1 MRDVLLNRG
10 RMRSESVPMEVNGV
24 ELSIGVPERM
34 VSMSDRLSPSHSVPD
49 ESRSPL
55 SQGAGGSPPSL
66 LALIDQCLASLP
78 EGDGRVPLIYQ
89 IRHRVLEQ
97 SASFQ
102 QQDKEFKKL
111 QSVVE
116 KLTAPANRVGTFL
129 GHSDDL
135 LARVI
140 VGGAEYYANI
150 DPRLSE
156 DSLKS
161 GHQVLVNEAF
171 VVIRS
176 LGYDQNGPVV
186 KIREILDDG
195 RLRVDQDLGRSGN
208 LIQRAD
214 ELLSSDLKV
223 GEEVRLDPTMH
234 LAVERLTPSASQTH
248 VLADLPTVTWKD
260 IGGQE
265 KAIAAIRRSIEHPLL
280 HGSLFQQYAFEQPK
294 GFLLYGPPGCGKT
307 LIGKATAASL
317 GRLLADHVEK
327 ESVFPPSDSSA
338 FSASQITGGIFL
350 HIKGP
355 EILNMWVGESERMV
369 RDIFAQA
376 RAHRKEGKLPFLFI
390 DEAESILGT
399 RRAIRSYNVANTV
412 VPMFCAELDGIESL
426 TQVVVILA
434 SNRPDLID
442 PAILRSGRIDRKIK
456 VGRPDRQATKEILRI
471 YLTPDLPYASGDR
484 FIDTVGPHA
493 IPDVLIDE
501 LVEQLFQRHEDNRVL
516 AIRLRNGR
524 RDVLYRQNFIS
535 GAVLAGIVRRAK
547 ELAIERA
554 IDSPDAKGVGLSLDD
569 LTRAVED
576 EFRESEIFPPDDSA
590 EEWLK
595 LLDYQPEQVVGVS
608 SFQAQDARR
617 DRVASS
623 II

>member
-1 MRDVLLNRG
+1 
-10 RMRSESVPMEVNGV
+10 
-24 ELSIGVPERM
+24 
-34 VSMSDRLSPSHSVPD
+34 MSDSSFSARSVPD
-49 ESRSPL
+49 EPRSRPGREAREPS
-55 SQGAGGSPPSL
+55 PSL

-78 EGDGRVPLIYQ
+78 EGDSRIPLLYQ

-97 SASFQ
+97 AASSQ

-111 QSVVE
+111 QAVVE

-129 GHSDDL
+129 GISDDQ
-135 LARVI
+135 LARI
-140 VGGAEYYANI
+140 MVGGAEYYANI
-150 DPRLSE
+150 DPRLPD

-161 GHQVLVNEAF
+161 GHQILVNEAF

-176 LGYDQNGPVV
+176 LGYDRNGPVV

-195 RLRVDQDLGRSGN
+195 RLRVDQDLGRAGN
-208 LIQRAD
+208 LIQRAE
-214 ELLSSDLKV
+214 ELLTVDLKV

-234 LAVERLTPSASQTH
+234 LAVERLAQSSGQSH

-280 HGSLFQQYAFEQPK
+280 HQPLFKQFAFEQPK

-317 GRLLADHVEK
+317 GR
-327 ESVFPPSDSSA
+327 VFAEHGQTDSSISETSSPA
-338 FSASQITGGIFL
+338 SSAPPITGGIFL

-369 RDIFAQA
+369 RDVFAQA
-376 RAHRKEGKLPFLFI
+376 RAHRKDGKLPFIFI

-442 PAILRSGRIDRKIK
+442 PAVLRSGRIDRKIK
-456 VGRPDRQATKEILRI
+456 VGRPDRQEAKEILRI
-471 YLTPDLPYASGDR
+471 YLTPELPYAQHAVSPDR
-484 FIDTVGPHA
+484 PASPASPEI
-493 IPDVLIDE
+493 LIDE
-501 LVEQLFQRHEDNRVL
+501 LVEQLFQRHDGNRVL

-524 RDVLYRQNFIS
+524 HDTLYRQHFIS

-547 ELAIERA
+547 EIAIERSIA
-554 IDSPDAKGVGLSLDD
+554 EPNSEKAGLSLSDV
-569 LTRAVED
+569 TRAIED

-595 LLDYQPEQVVGVS
+595 LLDYQPEQVVGVTS
-608 SFQAQDARR
+608 YRAHDVFR
-617 DRVASS
+617 DRVVSS

>member
-1 MRDVLLNRG
+1 
-10 RMRSESVPMEVNGV
+10 
-24 ELSIGVPERM
+24 
-34 VSMSDRLSPSHSVPD
+34 MSDSQFSSRTMPGESPPIPNRD
-49 ESRSPL
+49 T
-55 SQGAGGSPPSL
+55 GNTPPSL

-78 EGDGRVPLIYQ
+78 EGDSRIPILYQ
-89 IRHRVLEQ
+89 IRQRVLEQ
-97 SASFQ
+97 TASSQ

-129 GHSDDL
+129 GQSDDG
-135 LARVI
+135 LAKII
-140 VGGAEYYANI
+140 VGGSEYYANI
-150 DPRLSE
+150 DPRLKG
-156 DSLKS
+156 DSLKT
-161 GHQVLVNEAF
+161 GHQILVNEAF

-176 LGYDQNGPVV
+176 LGYDRNGPVV
-186 KIREILDDG
+186 KIREILEDG
-195 RLRVDQDLGRSGN
+195 RLRIDQDLGRSGN
-208 LIQRAD
+208 VIQRAE
-214 ELLSSDLKV
+214 ELLSVDLKV
-223 GEEVRLDPTMH
+223 GEEVRLDPTMR
-234 LAVERLTPSASQTH
+234 LAVERLGQSSSQSH
-248 VLADLPTVTWKD
+248 VLADLPTVTWED
-260 IGGQE
+260 IGGQS
-265 KAIAAIRRSIEHPLL
+265 KAISAIRRSIEHPLL
-280 HGSLFQQYAFEQPK
+280 HGKVFKQYAFEQPK

-317 GRLLADHVEK
+317 GRLFADRGSTPEPDSPHAA
-327 ESVFPPSDSSA
+327 SPP
-338 FSASQITGGIFL
+338 ITGGIFL

-369 RDIFAQA
+369 RDLFAQA
-376 RAHRKEGKLPFLFI
+376 RAHRKEGKLPFIFI

-442 PAILRSGRIDRKIK
+442 PAVLRSGRIDRKIK
-456 VGRPDRQATKEILRI
+456 VGRPDRQETKEILGI
-471 YLTPDLPYASGDR
+471 YLTSDLPYARGAVSSGTTGEEACP
-484 FIDTVGPHA
+484 DT
-493 IPDVLIDE
+493 LIEE
-501 LVEQLFQRHEDNRVL
+501 LVEELFQRNEENRVL

-524 RDVLYRQNFIS
+524 REVLYRQHFIS

-547 ELAIERA
+547 EMAIERSIA
-554 IDSPDAKGVGLSLDD
+554 LPETDGAGLSLDD
-569 LTRAVED
+569 LTRAVNE

-595 LLDYQPEQVVGVS
+595 LLDYQPEQVVGVT
-608 SFQAQDARR
+608 SFRAKDVNR
-617 DRVASS
+617 DRVTSS

>member
-1 MRDVLLNRG
+1 
-10 RMRSESVPMEVNGV
+10 
-24 ELSIGVPERM
+24 
-34 VSMSDRLSPSHSVPD
+34 MSDSQFAPRDIPD
-49 ESRSPL
+49 FSEPL
-55 SQGAGGSPPSL
+55 PGQKVGEAPPSL
-66 LALIDQCLASLP
+66 LTLLDKCLATLP
-78 EGDGRVPLIYQ
+78 EGDSRIPLLYQ
-89 IRHRVLEQ
+89 MRQRVLEQ
-97 SASFQ
+97 AASAQ

-129 GHSDDL
+129 GQSEDG
-135 LARVI
+135 LAKI
-140 VGGAEYYANI
+140 MVGGSEYYANI
-150 DPRLSE
+150 DPRLTRN
-156 DSLKS
+156 SLKS
-161 GHQVLVNEAF
+161 GHQILVNEAF

-176 LGYDQNGPVV
+176 LGYDRNGPVV
-186 KIREILDDG
+186 KIREILEDG
-195 RLRVDQDLGRSGN
+195 RLRIDQDLGRSGN
-208 LIQRAD
+208 VIQRAE
-214 ELLSSDLKV
+214 ELFTVDFQV
-223 GEEVRLDPTMH
+223 GDEVRLDPTMR
-234 LAVERLTPSASQTH
+234 LAVERLGQSSSQAH
-248 VLADLPTVTWKD
+248 VLADLPTVTWED
-260 IGGQE
+260 IGGQG

-280 HGSLFQQYAFEQPK
+280 HGNVFKQYAFEQPK

-317 GRLLADHVEK
+317 GRLFADHGADGSSTPVED
-327 ESVFPPSDSSA
+327 SPHGASPP
-338 FSASQITGGIFL
+338 ITGGIFL

-369 RDIFAQA
+369 RDLFGQA
-376 RAHRKEGKLPFLFI
+376 RAHRKDGKLPFIFI

-442 PAILRSGRIDRKIK
+442 PAVLRSGRIDRKIK
-456 VGRPDRQATKEILRI
+456 VGRPDRQETKEILRI
-471 YLTPDLPYASGDR
+471 YLTPDLPYAKEDGSAGISR
-484 FIDTVGPHA
+484 AEAGPER
-493 IPDVLIDE
+493 LIEE
-501 LVEQLFQRHEDNRVL
+501 LVEELFQRHDENRVL

-524 RDVLYRQNFIS
+524 REILYRQHFIS

-547 ELAIERA
+547 EMAIERSIA
-554 IDSPDAKGVGLSLDD
+554 LPGSKEAGLSPAD
-569 LTRAVED
+569 LSRAVDE

-595 LLDYQPEQVVGVS
+595 LLDYQPEQVVGVT
-608 SFQAQDARR
+608 SFRAKGVNR
-617 DRVASS
+617 DQVASS

>member
-1 MRDVLLNRG
+1 
-10 RMRSESVPMEVNGV
+10 
-24 ELSIGVPERM
+24 
-34 VSMSDRLSPSHSVPD
+34 
-49 ESRSPL
+49 
-55 SQGAGGSPPSL
+55 
-66 LALIDQCLASLP
+66 
-78 EGDGRVPLIYQ
+78 
-89 IRHRVLEQ
+89 
-97 SASFQ
+97 
-102 QQDKEFKKL
+102 
-111 QSVVE
+111 
-116 KLTAPANRVGTFL
+116 
-129 GHSDDL
+129 
-135 LARVI
+135 
-140 VGGAEYYANI
+140 
-150 DPRLSE
+150 
-156 DSLKS
+156 
-161 GHQVLVNEAF
+161 
-171 VVIRS
+171 
-176 LGYDQNGPVV
+176 
-186 KIREILDDG
+186 
-195 RLRVDQDLGRSGN
+195 
-208 LIQRAD
+208 
-214 ELLSSDLKV
+214 
-223 GEEVRLDPTMH
+223 
-234 LAVERLTPSASQTH
+234 
-248 VLADLPTVTWKD
+248 
-260 IGGQE
+260 
-265 KAIAAIRRSIEHPLL
+265 
-280 HGSLFQQYAFEQPK
+280 
-294 GFLLYGPPGCGKT
+294 
-307 LIGKATAASL
+307 
-317 GRLLADHVEK
+317 
-327 ESVFPPSDSSA
+327 
-338 FSASQITGGIFL
+338 
-350 HIKGP
+350 
-355 EILNMWVGESERMV
+355 MWVGESERMV

-484 FIDTVGPHA
+484 FINTVGPHA
-493 IPDVLIDE
+493 IPDVLIEE

>member
-1 MRDVLLNRG
+1 
-10 RMRSESVPMEVNGV
+10 
-24 ELSIGVPERM
+24 
-34 VSMSDRLSPSHSVPD
+34 MSDSSFSARSVPD
-49 ESRSPL
+49 EPRSRPGREAREPS
-55 SQGAGGSPPSL
+55 PSL

-78 EGDGRVPLIYQ
+78 EGDSRIPLLYQ

-97 SASFQ
+97 AASSQ

-111 QSVVE
+111 QAVVE

-129 GHSDDL
+129 GISDDQ
-135 LARVI
+135 LARI
-140 VGGAEYYANI
+140 MVGGAEYYANI
-150 DPRLSE
+150 DPRLPD

-161 GHQVLVNEAF
+161 GHQILVNEAF

-176 LGYDQNGPVV
+176 LGYDRNGPVV

-195 RLRVDQDLGRSGN
+195 RLRVDQDLGRAGN
-208 LIQRAD
+208 LIQRAE
-214 ELLSSDLKV
+214 ELLTVDLKV
-223 GEEVRLDPTMH
+223 GEEVRLDPTMR
-234 LAVERLTPSASQTH
+234 LAVERLAQSSGQSH

-280 HGSLFQQYAFEQPK
+280 HQTLFKQFAFEQPK

-317 GRLLADHVEK
+317 GR
-327 ESVFPPSDSSA
+327 VFAEHGRTDSSTSETGSPA
-338 FSASQITGGIFL
+338 SSAPPITGGIFL

-369 RDIFAQA
+369 RDVFAQA
-376 RAHRKEGKLPFLFI
+376 RAHRKDGKLPFIFI

-442 PAILRSGRIDRKIK
+442 PAVLRSGRIDRKIK
-456 VGRPDRQATKEILRI
+456 VGRPDRQETKEILRI
-471 YLTPDLPYASGDR
+471 YLTPELPYAQ
-484 FIDTVGPHA
+484 HA
-493 IPDVLIDE
+493 VSTHRPALPASPEILIDE
-501 LVEQLFQRHEDNRVL
+501 LVEQLFQRHDDNRVL

-524 RDVLYRQNFIS
+524 RDMLYRQHFIS

-547 ELAIERA
+547 EIAIERSIA
-554 IDSPDAKGVGLSLDD
+554 EPNSEKAGLSLSDV
-569 LTRAVED
+569 TRAVED

-595 LLDYQPEQVVGVS
+595 LLDYQPEQVVGVTS
-608 SFQAQDARR
+608 YRAHDVSRE
-617 DRVASS
+617 RVVSS

>member
-1 MRDVLLNRG
+1 MRERSDEGMPVIFPEGRHAVQESKVCMSDMPFSAHSAPNEPRG
-10 RMRSESVPMEVNGV
+10 RLRQEVG
-24 ELSIGVPERM
+24 E
-34 VSMSDRLSPSHSVPD
+34 
-49 ESRSPL
+49 
-55 SQGAGGSPPSL
+55 SPPSL

-78 EGDGRVPLIYQ
+78 EGDPRIPLLYQ

-97 SASFQ
+97 AASSQ
-102 QQDKEFKKL
+102 QQDKELTKL

-129 GHSDDL
+129 GISEDG
-135 LARVI
+135 LARII
-140 VGGAEYYANI
+140 VGGGEYYANV
-150 DPRLSE
+150 DPRISAQ
-156 DSLKS
+156 SLKS
-161 GHQVLVNEAF
+161 GHQILVNEAF

-176 LGYDQNGPVV
+176 LGYDRNGPVV
-186 KIREILDDG
+186 KIREILEDG

-208 LIQRAD
+208 LIQRAE
-214 ELLSSDLKV
+214 ELLAVDLKV
-223 GEEVRLDPTMH
+223 GEDVRLDPTMR
-234 LAVERLTPSASQTH
+234 LAVERLTQSSSQSH
-248 VLADLPTVTWKD
+248 VLADLPTVTWEN
-260 IGGQE
+260 IGGQG

-280 HGSLFQQYAFEQPK
+280 HGTLFKQYAFEQPK

-317 GRLLADHVEK
+317 GRLLTEHGERD
-327 ESVFPPSDSSA
+327 SPSTDQNVSHPA
-338 FSASQITGGIFL
+338 ASPITGGIFL

-369 RDIFAQA
+369 RDLFAQA
-376 RAHRKEGKLPFLFI
+376 RAHRKEGKLPFIFI

-442 PAILRSGRIDRKIK
+442 PAVLRSGRIDRKIK
-456 VGRPDRQATKEILRI
+456 VGRPDRQEAKEILRI
-471 YLTPDLPYASGDR
+471 YLTPDLPYAKGAASSDPSTPQVSPETL
-484 FIDTVGPHA
+484 IEE
-493 IPDVLIDE
+493 VL
-501 LVEQLFQRHEDNRVL
+501 EQLFQRNDENRVL
-516 AIRLRNGR
+516 AIKLRNGR
-524 RDVLYRQNFIS
+524 REVLYRQHFIS
-535 GAVLAGIVRRAK
+535 GAVLAGMVRRAK
-547 ELAIERA
+547 EIAIERS
-554 IDSPDAKGVGLSLDD
+554 ISLPDTEEAGLSLTD
-569 LTRAVED
+569 LTRAVHD

-595 LLDYQPEQVVGVS
+595 LLDYQPDQVVGVT
-608 SFQAQDARR
+608 SFRAQDSNR

>member
-1 MRDVLLNRG
+1 
-10 RMRSESVPMEVNGV
+10 
-24 ELSIGVPERM
+24 
-34 VSMSDRLSPSHSVPD
+34 MSDTFFSSRSVPD
-49 ESRSPL
+49 EPRSSQSRDS
-55 SQGAGGSPPSL
+55 ADVPPSL

-78 EGDGRVPLIYQ
+78 EGDKRIPLLYQ

-97 SASFQ
+97 AVSSQ

-129 GHSDDL
+129 GMSEDG
-135 LARVI
+135 LARMI
-140 VGGAEYYANI
+140 VGGAEYYANV
-150 DPRLSE
+150 DPRLS
-156 DSLKS
+156 DDALKS
-161 GHQVLVNEAF
+161 GHQILVNEAF

-176 LGYDQNGPVV
+176 LGYDHHGPVV
-186 KIREILDDG
+186 KIREILEDG

-208 LIQRAD
+208 VIQRAE
-214 ELLSSDLKV
+214 ELLGVDFKV

-234 LAVERLTPSASQTH
+234 LVIERLASSSSQSH
-248 VLADLPTVTWKD
+248 ILADLPTVTWEN
-260 IGGQE
+260 IGGQHQ
-265 KAIAAIRRSIEHPLL
+265 AIAAIRRSIEHPLL
-280 HGSLFQQYAFEQPK
+280 HGKVFKQYAFEQPK

-317 GRLLADHVEK
+317 GRLFAEHGEK
-327 ESVFPPSDSSA
+327 NSSSDAGSSTPASPP
-338 FSASQITGGIFL
+338 ITGGIFL

-369 RDIFAQA
+369 RDLFAQA
-376 RAHRKEGKLPFLFI
+376 RAHRKEGKLPFIFI

-412 VPMFCAELDGIESL
+412 VPMFCAELDGVESL

-442 PAILRSGRIDRKIK
+442 PAVLRSGRIDRKIK
-456 VGRPDRQATKEILRI
+456 VGRPDRAEAKEILRI
-471 YLTPDLPYASGDR
+471 YLPPELPYAKEAGSPA
-484 FIDTVGPHA
+484 TSLSYAGPET
-493 IPDVLIDE
+493 LIDE
-501 LVEQLFQRHEDNRVL
+501 LVDQLFQRNDGNRVL
-516 AIRLRNGR
+516 GIRLRNGR
-524 RDVLYRQNFIS
+524 REVLYRQNFIS

-547 ELAIERA
+547 EMAIERSIA
-554 IDSPDAKGVGLSLDD
+554 SPDSEGAGLSLAD

-595 LLDYQPEQVVGVS
+595 LLDYQPEQVVGVT
-608 SFQAQDARR
+608 SFRGQDARR
-617 DRVASS
+617 DRVAST

>member
-1 MRDVLLNRG
+1 
-10 RMRSESVPMEVNGV
+10 
-24 ELSIGVPERM
+24 
-34 VSMSDRLSPSHSVPD
+34 MSDNQFSSRPMPGESPSSP
-49 ESRSPL
+49 SRD
-55 SQGAGGSPPSL
+55 AGNSPPSL

-78 EGDGRVPLIYQ
+78 EGDSRIPLLYQ
-89 IRHRVLEQ
+89 MRQRVLEQ
-97 SASFQ
+97 AASSQ

-116 KLTAPANRVGTFL
+116 KLTAPANRVGMFL
-129 GHSDDL
+129 GQSEDG
-135 LARVI
+135 LAKII
-140 VGGAEYYANI
+140 VGGSEYYANI
-150 DPRLSE
+150 DPRLTR

-161 GHQVLVNEAF
+161 GHQILVNEAF

-176 LGYDQNGPVV
+176 LGYDRNGPVV
-186 KIREILDDG
+186 KIREILEDG
-195 RLRVDQDLGRSGN
+195 RLRIDQDLGRSGN
-208 LIQRAD
+208 VIQRAE
-214 ELLSSDLKV
+214 ELLSVDLKV
-223 GEEVRLDPTMH
+223 GEEVRLDPTMR
-234 LAVERLTPSASQTH
+234 LAVERLGQSSSQSH
-248 VLADLPTVTWKD
+248 VLADLPTVTWED
-260 IGGQE
+260 IGGQG

-280 HGSLFQQYAFEQPK
+280 HGKVFKQYAFEQPK

-317 GRLLADHVEK
+317 GRLFANQGEGDSFSPEPKSPHVA
-327 ESVFPPSDSSA
+327 SPPIS
-338 FSASQITGGIFL
+338 GGIFL

-369 RDIFAQA
+369 RDLFAQA
-376 RAHRKEGKLPFLFI
+376 RAHRKEGKLPFIFI

-399 RRAIRSYNVANTV
+399 RRAVRSYNVANTV

-442 PAILRSGRIDRKIK
+442 PAVLRSGRIDRKIK
-456 VGRPDRQATKEILRI
+456 VGRPDRQETKEILRI
-471 YLTPDLPYASGDR
+471 YLTSDLPYAKGAVSSGTSGAQAGP
-484 FIDTVGPHA
+484 DT
-493 IPDVLIDE
+493 LIEE
-501 LVEQLFQRHEDNRVL
+501 LVDELFQRHDDNRVL

-524 RDVLYRQNFIS
+524 REVLYRQHFIS

-547 ELAIERA
+547 EMAIERSIA
-554 IDSPDAKGVGLSLDD
+554 LPESEGTGLSLDD
-569 LTRAVED
+569 LTRAVQE

-595 LLDYQPEQVVGVS
+595 LLDYQPDQVVGVT
-608 SFQAQDARR
+608 SFRAKDVNR